1 MTKEPSITALAEPRS
16 IRVLAIVLGVVLGGG
31 GLSKLASQSTQVS
44 HFIGWGL
51 PHWFLLLVGTFEA
64 IGGVLLAAPGSRPV
78 GSLILSTIM
87 VGALWTHVVHAEWLD
102 AFPVV
107 IVLALLL
114 VVFRSTRGRAI
125 QLLGGA

>member
-78 GSLILSTIM
+78 GSLILTTIK
-87 VGALWTHVVHAEWLD
+87 
-102 AFPVV
+102 
-107 IVLALLL
+107 I
-114 VVFRSTRGRAI
+114 GRASGREREE
-125 QLLGGA
+125 LT